1 MLQWTILEN
10 AEAIARVARD
20 RILSAARQAIAKRGH
35 FSIVLAGGG
44 TPAKTYEL
52 LAKEQSNWQQ
62 WHIYFGDERC
72 LPSDHPDRNS
82 RMAAHALLEKVSIPS
97 SQIHPIP
104 AELGSEAAAQNYSN
118 TVEGALPFD
127 LVLLGL
133 GEDGHTASLFP
144 GHHHQKNLVVIP
156 VHNAPKPPDERVSL
170 SAQTLSNCR
179 QLIFLVSGKNK
190 RDAVSRWH
198 TGSDLPVGKISAP
211 AGGEVLVDLEA
222 FGMK

>member
-1 MLQWTILEN
+1 MPKWTILEN

-20 RILSAARQAIAKRGH
+20 RILSAAREAIAKRGR
-35 FSIVLAGGG
+35 FSIVLAGGS

-52 LAKEQSNWQQ
+52 LANEQSDWQR

-72 LPSDHPDRNS
+72 LPRDHPDRNS
-82 RMAAHALLEKVSIPS
+82 RMAAHALLEKVAIPS

-104 AELGSEAAAQNYSN
+104 AELGPETAAQNYSN

-144 GHHHQKNLVVIP
+144 GQHYPKKLVALP
-156 VHNAPKPPDERVSL
+156 VHNAPKPPSERVSL
-170 SAQTLSNCR
+170 STQTLSNCR

-190 RDAVSRWH
+190 RSAVSRWH
-198 TGSDLPVGKISAP
+198 SGSDLPVGEISAP
-211 AGGEVLVDLEA
+211 TSAEVLIDFEA
-222 FGMK
+222 FGMN